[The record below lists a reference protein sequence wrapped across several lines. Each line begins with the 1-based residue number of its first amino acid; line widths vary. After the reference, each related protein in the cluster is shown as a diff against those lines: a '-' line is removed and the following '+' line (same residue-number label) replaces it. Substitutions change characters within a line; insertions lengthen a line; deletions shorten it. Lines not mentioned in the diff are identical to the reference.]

1 MSLREILRS
10 PMLPQDDKNN
20 TDSTPSLNGIDPSVA
35 NQSYRNPFYALL
47 IVAGTLFVVTAFAY
61 GFMAFQSLHASPAD
75 IARHQGHPLWSWLQA
90 YGTTAVLTEL
100 AVLGALCF
108 AAMGTDKQ

>member
-1 MSLREILRS
+1 M
-10 PMLPQDDKNN
+10 
-20 TDSTPSLNGIDPSVA
+20 A

-100 AVLGALCF
+100 AVLGALSF
-108 AAMGTDKQ
+108 SAMGTDGYWQRRRAGNEDPT